1 MRVEMRKG
9 AALIAALASAF
20 AISGCGSPECTD
32 VEASE
37 TIFTT
42 LSSEALWAYDIHNQ
56 RELAGAKD
64 SIFVGTVE
72 EQVGTRELETSME
85 GRTTPTTQFRV
96 SVFESLKGEF
106 PSEVI
111 VNQQAGY
118 DPVTRVLRT
127 FGNDPLL
134 EAGVT
139 YIFSAKYIVAD
150 NYYWIVPEVG
160 SESLSAADAETM
172 TSNPQ
177 SRGAF
182 KDEPQ
187 AVREMRESIANGIPY
202 RGKVVPGSTPVAGVS
217 KSPSS
222 SVPSSA
228 SVTTSEVAGS
238 SSTVSHLTPVTSP
251 RTTSEVPVP
260 R

>member
-1 MRVEMRKG
+1 MRKG
-9 AALIAALASAF
+9 PALVAALASAF
-20 AISGCGSPECTD
+20 AISGCGSPEHTD
-32 VEASE
+32 LEPSE
-37 TIFTT
+37 PIVTT

-72 EQVGTRELETSME
+72 EQIGTRELKTSLE
-85 GRTTPTTQFRV
+85 GTTTPTTQFRV
-96 SVFESLKGEF
+96 SVLKSLKGVF
-106 PSEVI
+106 PSEVT
-111 VNQQAGY
+111 VNQQAGF
-118 DPVTRVLRT
+118 DSETRVLRT

-134 EAGVT
+134 EPGVT

-160 SESLSAADAETM
+160 SESLSADDAETM
-172 TSNPQ
+172 TSNRQ

-187 AVREMRESIANGIPY
+187 AVREMRESIANAVPY
-202 RGKVVPGSTPVAGVS
+202 HGKVVPGSTPIVGVS

-228 SVTTSEVAGS
+228 SVTTSEVTGS
-238 SSTVSHLTPVTSP
+238 SSTVSPLTPVRSP
-251 RTTSEVPVP
+251 RTTSEVPAP